1 MITKTLIT
9 CCLIFIST
17 LTFGQNKDELLYQ
30 AISKKDTA
38 KVKSLLIQG
47 ANPNFKK
54 KVGEFEISMLIL
66 AIQERNYTISKLLV
80 DHKVDV
86 NFKDWFKTT
95 ALMYAANFG
104 DKHIVELLI
113 ANGADVNAKDEQGN
127 SVLSA
132 AKESKNEEVIKL
144 IESLVKQ

>member
-30 AISKKDTA
+30 AVSKKDTA
-38 KVKSLLIQG
+38 KVKFLLIQG
-47 ANPNFKK
+47 ANANFKK
-54 KVGEFEISMLIL
+54 KTGDFETSLLIL
-66 AIQERNYTISKLLV
+66 AVQGKNYTISKLLI

-95 ALMYAANFG
+95 ALMYAASFG
-104 DKHIVELLI
+104 DKPIVELLI

-144 IESLVKQ
+144 IEGLVKQ